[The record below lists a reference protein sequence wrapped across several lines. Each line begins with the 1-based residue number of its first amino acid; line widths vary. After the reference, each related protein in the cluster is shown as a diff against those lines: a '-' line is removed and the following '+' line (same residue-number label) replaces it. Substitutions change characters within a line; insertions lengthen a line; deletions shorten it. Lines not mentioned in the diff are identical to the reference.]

1 MFILRQAPR
10 LRPYIYTAGILF
22 LAVWIVLTSANRK
35 PLIEQITDR
44 GYLRVVS
51 LAAPL
56 STLDIDQTRTGF
68 EYQLA
73 TNFADHLG
81 LGIEFV
87 IAEDHQHVFQAL
99 RDRRADIA
107 AANLHLTPSR
117 ESIYQPH
124 PSYRDSR
131 SLVIYRK
138 TQGFKRPKSFADIK
152 EGNILALDGSA
163 EAAQLLSIKPDI
175 EVDLLEEL
183 NHLDLMT
190 LLQNREATFAVVPSD
205 LFSRVK
211 SYHPEL
217 AKAFEIQSDAP
228 AVWYS
233 LKSEDQTL
241 NQAVS
246 DWLEKPESKR
256 IIEQLNRDSTPPI
269 NPLNFVETH
278 AFRMA
283 LEERYESL
291 NPYFVEAGE
300 LVGLDHHILAAVGYQ
315 ESHWDEDAVS
325 STGVRGIMMLTQA
338 TAEEMGVEER
348 TDPRESIIGGAK
360 YLRKMEEK
368 VPDRIPEPERLWL
381 AMAGYNVGFGHLE
394 DARILTQRG
403 GKNAD
408 RWEDIAQFLPL
419 LEDPEIAAKTR
430 HGEAR
435 GSEPV
440 TYVNNIQ
447 KYTQIIE
454 PFRRLNQNRS
464 IKLKSLD

>member
-22 LAVWIVLTSANRK
+22 LAVWIILSSAHRK
-35 PLIEQITDR
+35 PIIEQVKER

-73 TNFADHLG
+73 TNFADYLG
-81 LGIEFV
+81 VGIEFI
-87 IAEDHQHVFQAL
+87 IADDHQHVFQAL

-117 ESIYQPH
+117 ASIYQPH
-124 PSYRDSR
+124 PSYRDSQ
-131 SLVIYRK
+131 SLVIYRE
-138 TQGFKRPKSFADIK
+138 TQGFKPPKSFADIE
-152 EGNILALDGSA
+152 EGEILALDGSA
-163 EAAQLLSIKPDI
+163 EAAQLLSIKPSI
-175 EVDLLEEL
+175 EIDLLETI

-190 LLQNREATFAVVPSD
+190 LLQNRKATYAVVPSD
-205 LFSRVK
+205 LFSRVQ

-217 AKAFEIQSDAP
+217 AKAFAIQTDAP

-241 NQAVS
+241 NLAVRE
-246 DWLEKPESKR
+246 WLEKPETQTL
-256 IIEQLNRDSTPPI
+256 ITELNQDSQPTK

-283 LEERYESL
+283 LEERYEPL
-291 NPYFVEAGE
+291 NPYFVAAGD
-300 LVGLDHHILAAVGYQ
+300 LVGLDHHILAAIGYQ
-315 ESHWDEDAVS
+315 ESHWDKEAVS

-338 TAEEMGVEER
+338 TAEEMGVEDR
-348 TDPRESIIGGAK
+348 TDPRESILGGAK

-368 VPDRIPEPERLWL
+368 IPERIPEPERLWL

-403 GKNAD
+403 GKNPD
-408 RWEDIAQFLPL
+408 KWEDVAQFLPQ
-419 LEDPEIAAKTR
+419 LEDPEIAANTR
-430 HGEAR
+430 HGQAR

-447 KYTQIIE
+447 RYTQIIE
-454 PFRRLNQNRS
+454 PFRRLNQNRT
-464 IKLKSLD
+464 IKLESLN

>member
-1 MFILRQAPR
+1 M
-10 LRPYIYTAGILF
+10 
-22 LAVWIVLTSANRK
+22 
-35 PLIEQITDR
+35 
-44 GYLRVVS
+44 
-51 LAAPL
+51 
-56 STLDIDQTRTGF
+56 
-68 EYQLA
+68 
-73 TNFADHLG
+73 
-81 LGIEFV
+81 
-87 IAEDHQHVFQAL
+87 
-99 RDRRADIA
+99 
-107 AANLHLTPSR
+107 
-117 ESIYQPH
+117 
-124 PSYRDSR
+124 
-131 SLVIYRK
+131 
-138 TQGFKRPKSFADIK
+138 K

-163 EAAQLLSIKPDI
+163 EAAYLLSIKPNI

-190 LLQNREATFAVVPSD
+190 LLQNREATYAVVPSD
-205 LFSRVK
+205 LYTRVK

-217 AKAFEIQSDAP
+217 ATAFEIQTDAP

-233 LKSEDQTL
+233 LKSDDQTL
-241 NQAVS
+241 NQAVKGWIES
-246 DWLEKPESKR
+246 PETKAL
-256 IIEQLNRDSTPPI
+256 IDQLNQDSQLPK

-278 AFRMA
+278 AFRLA
-283 LEERYESL
+283 LEDRYEAL
-291 NPYFVEAGE
+291 NSYFVEAGK

-325 STGVRGIMMLTQA
+325 NTGVRGIMMLTQA
-338 TAEEMGVEER
+338 TAEEVGVEDR

-408 RWEDIAQFLPL
+408 RWKDVAQFLPL

-447 KYTQIIE
+447 RYTLIIE
-454 PFRRLNQNRS
+454 PFRRLNQNRT
-464 IKLKSLD
+464 IKLEPLD

>member
-22 LAVWIVLTSANRK
+22 LAVWIVLSSANRK
-35 PLIEQITDR
+35 PLIEQVKDR

-81 LGIEFV
+81 VGIEFI

-107 AANLHLTPSR
+107 AANLHLAPTR
-117 ESIYQPH
+117 ESIYHPH

-131 SLVIYRK
+131 PLVIYRK
-138 TQGFKRPKSFADIK
+138 TQGFKRPKSFDEMK

-163 EAAQLLSIKPDI
+163 EAAYLLSIKPNI

-190 LLQNREATFAVVPSD
+190 LLQNREATYAVVPSD
-205 LFSRVK
+205 LFTRVK

-217 AKAFEIQSDAP
+217 AKAFEIKTDAP

-233 LKSEDQTL
+233 LKSDDQTL
-241 NQAVS
+241 NQAVKGWIES
-246 DWLEKPESKR
+246 PETKAL
-256 IIEQLNRDSTPPI
+256 IDQLNQDSQVPK

-278 AFRMA
+278 AFRIA
-283 LEERYESL
+283 LEDRYEAL
-291 NPYFVEAGE
+291 NDYFVEAGE

-325 STGVRGIMMLTQA
+325 NTGVRGIMMLTQA
-338 TAEEMGVEER
+338 TAEEVGVEDR

-368 VPDRIPEPERLWL
+368 IPDRIPEPERLWL

-408 RWEDIAQFLPL
+408 RWKDVAQFLPL

-447 KYTQIIE
+447 KYTLIIE
-454 PFRRLNQNRS
+454 PFRRLNQNRT
-464 IKLKSLD
+464 IKLEPLD

>member
-22 LAVWIVLTSANRK
+22 LAVWIVLSSVHRK
-35 PLIEQITDR
+35 PLIEQIKDR

-73 TNFADHLG
+73 TNFADYLG
-81 LGIEFV
+81 VGIEFV

-117 ESIYQPH
+117 EPIYQPH
-124 PSYRDSR
+124 PKYRDNR

-138 TQGFKRPKSFADIK
+138 TQGFKRPKSFAEID
-152 EGNILALDGSA
+152 EGKILALDGSA
-163 EAAQLLSIKPDI
+163 EAAQLLSIKPSI
-175 EVDLLEEL
+175 KVELLEAL

-190 LLQNREATFAVVPSD
+190 LLQNREATYAVVPSD
-205 LFSRVK
+205 LFTRVK

-217 AKAFEIQSDAP
+217 AKAFEIQTDTP

-233 LKSEDQTL
+233 LKTQDQTL
-241 NQAVS
+241 NIAVN
-246 DWLEKPESKR
+246 DWLDKPDTGTLIK
-256 IIEQLNRDSTPPI
+256 QLNQDSLPPK

-278 AFRMA
+278 AFRSA
-283 LEERYESL
+283 LEERYEPL

-300 LVGLDHHILAAVGYQ
+300 RVGLDHHILAAVGYQ

-325 STGVRGIMMLTQA
+325 NTGVRGIMMLTQA
-338 TAEEMGVEER
+338 TAEEMGVEDR

-368 VPDRIPEPERLWL
+368 IPDRIPEPERLWL

-408 RWEDIAQFLPL
+408 KWEDVAQFLPL
-419 LEDPEIAAKTR
+419 LEDPAIAANTR
-430 HGEAR
+430 HGKAR

-447 KYTQIIE
+447 KYTLIIE
-454 PFRRLNQNRS
+454 PFRRLNQNRTL
-464 IKLKSLD
+464 KLEPLD

>member
-22 LAVWIVLTSANRK
+22 LAVWIVLSSVNRK
-35 PLIEQITDR
+35 PLIEQIQDR

-56 STLDIDQTRTGF
+56 ATLDIDGNRTGF

-73 TNFADHLG
+73 TNFADYLG
-81 LGIEFV
+81 VGIEFI
-87 IAEDHQHVFQAL
+87 IAKDHQHAFQAL
-99 RDRRADIA
+99 RDRRVDIA
-107 AANLHLTPSR
+107 AANLHLAPSR
-117 ESIYQPH
+117 ESMYYAH
-124 PSYRDSR
+124 PSYRGSR
-131 SLVIYRK
+131 SLVIYRE
-138 TQGFKRPKSFADIK
+138 TQGFKPPKSLSDIK
-152 EGNILALDGSA
+152 EGEILVLDGSA
-163 EAAQLLSIKPDI
+163 EALQLLSINPSV
-175 EVDLLEEL
+175 EVELLEEL

-190 LLQNREATFAVVPSD
+190 LLQNREASFAIVPSD

-217 AKAFEIQSDAP
+217 AIAFELETDTP

-241 NQAVS
+241 NLAVK
-246 DWLEKPESKR
+246 DWQDRPATDAL
-256 IIEQLNRDSTPPI
+256 IGQLNRDSYPPK

-278 AFRMA
+278 AFRLA
-283 LEERYESL
+283 LEERYEPL
-291 NPYFVEAGE
+291 NPFFIKAGALVEI
-300 LVGLDHHILAAVGYQ
+300 DHHILAAVGYQ

-325 STGVRGIMMLTQA
+325 NTGVRGIMMLTQA
-338 TAEEMGVEER
+338 TAEEVGVDDR
-348 TDPRESIIGGAK
+348 TDPQESILGGAK

-368 VPDRIPEPERLWL
+368 IPDRIPEPERLWL

-408 RWEDIAQFLPL
+408 KWEDVAQFLPL
-419 LEDPEIAAKTR
+419 LEDPEIAANTR

-454 PFRRLNQNRS
+454 PFRRLNQNRT
-464 IKLKSLD
+464 IKLEPLD